1 VKRIGITTLAALA
14 LATGMIACAEEQA
27 GQSMATTAAATEEDT
42 TSEEEGTTSEAE
54 LTTEQEQAV
63 ESARSYVDLG
73 GFSRT
78 GLIQQLSSKAGE
90 GFPYKVAVFAV
101 DYLHVDWKKEA
112 VESAKS
118 YLELGGFSRA
128 SLLQQLSSKAGEG
141 FTRAQAEYAVKKV
154 YG

>member
-1 VKRIGITTLAALA
+1 MKRIGITALAVIA
-14 LATGMIACAEEQA
+14 LATGTVACAEEQA
-27 GQSMATTAAATEEDT
+27 GQSLTTAATTEEDT
-42 TSEEEGTTSEAE
+42 TSEKEGTTSEAE

-90 GFPYKVAVFAV
+90 GFPHKVAVFAV

-141 FTRAQAEYAVKKV
+141 FTRAQAEYAVRKV